1 MALKGLQRTWNRLL
15 GGFAAKHLHAEAYE
29 EAVTKAR
36 VSMRPEA
43 FLAGALASGIIT
55 FGVSLV
61 LCVTFIVLLV
71 PKLAPRLPLLGK
83 LAPVFWVLPFVLG
96 FFVYFIA
103 VSDLSSRAKKRAK
116 DINLKLPY
124 ALSYVAAMASA
135 GVIPTEIFHSLGRQ
149 RIYGD
154 VAKEAAWIYKDIGI
168 HGIDIVSAL
177 KRAQDRSPSTKFKEF
192 LQGAITTITSGGDL
206 KNYFLEKAARYQW
219 ENRQD
224 QKAFI
229 DTMGLMAE
237 TYVTVA
243 VAGPLFLIVMMAI
256 IAIIS
261 GAGPTNLMFLVY
273 MLLPVINFG
282 YVFMLK
288 SLIPEV

>member
-1 MALKGLQRTWNRLL
+1 VALKGLQRTWYRLL
-15 GGFAAKHLHAEAYE
+15 GPLVARRMKTDHLTESLQR
-29 EAVTKAR
+29 AR
-36 VSMRPEA
+36 VPVRPEA
-43 FLAGALASGIIT
+43 FMANAIATGLLT
-55 FGVSLV
+55 FFVTL
-61 LCVTFIVLLV
+61 LFCVTFIV
-71 PKLAPRLPLLGK
+71 AIIPRLQARLPILGRVQILL
-83 LAPVFWVLPFVLG
+83 WILPFVAG
-96 FFVYFIA
+96 FIIYTLT

-124 ALSYVAAMASA
+124 ALNYVAAMASA
-135 GVIPTEIFHSLGRQ
+135 GVIPTEIFRSLGKQ
-149 RIYGD
+149 RIYGE
-154 VAKEAAWIYKDIGI
+154 VAKEASWIYKDIAL
-168 HGIDIVSAL
+168 HGIDIVTAL
-177 KRAQDRSPSTKFKEF
+177 KRAQERSPSIKFQEF

-206 KNYFLEKAARYQW
+206 KNYFLEKAARYQF

-243 VAGPLFLIVMMAI
+243 VAGPLFMIVMMAI

-261 GAGPTNLMFLVY
+261 GAGPNNLSMLVY
-273 MLLPVINFG
+273 ILMPVINFG
-282 YVFMLK
+282 YVFLLK